1 MGQSPSSSNYTENEL
16 DTVLIQGNADLINGK
31 VVPRIYTTEVTKTA
45 NPGDIILTVRAPVG
59 DLAINEY
66 NSCIGRGVCSI
77 EGNKFI
83 YYFLQTLKDKH
94 MWERLSQGNTF
105 ESINSNDIKN
115 LNIKIPSEKTQES
128 ISNFL
133 TLIDN
138 KISLLEKKYDNY
150 QNFKKYLMQQIFA
163 QKLRIVCIKI

>member
-31 VVPRIYTTEVTKTA
+31 VVPRVYTTEVTKTA
-45 NPGDIILTVRAPVG
+45 KPGDIILTVRAPVG
-59 DLAINEY
+59 DLAINDY

-94 MWERLSQGNTF
+94 MWERLSQGSTF

-115 LNIKIPSEKTQES
+115 LNVKIPSEKTQES
-128 ISNFL
+128 ISHFL

-138 KISLLEKKYDNY
+138 KIQILEKKHEKY

-163 QKLRIVCIKI
+163 QKLR